1 MTRSLMPLLIAG
13 LVTTALACG
22 VPEQKYK
29 AALAETDKAVK
40 EGDSQ
45 RQRADA
51 CDAKLGE
58 TTKRAAELSQRLAE
72 LEKAVSAASADAAQQ
87 RELASQL
94 AKTRE
99 TLEAE
104 KARLVAEKTAASLD
118 ADEQRKLAS
127 KLAEEKT
134 ALAKKSA
141 EYESLASSLDG
152 EIKAGRIQLSELQGK
167 VTVRMAEKVLF
178 PSGSATVSR
187 DGKATLAKIAD
198 AFKNVK
204 GRMIRVEGHTD
215 TVPIKTVRFPSNW
228 ELSSARAIAVVRILQ
243 DEGVDPTLLGAA
255 GYSQYQPIAVP
266 IKTAR
271 FPSNWELS
279 SARAIAVVRI
289 LQDNGVD
296 PTLLGAAG
304 YSQYQPIAPNDTSA
318 GRAQNRRIEVSLAAP
333 LSALPTTAGAGGR

>member
-1 MTRSLMPLLIAG
+1 MTRPLKPFLLAG
-13 LVTTALACG
+13 LMLTTLACG

-29 AALAETDKAVK
+29 AALADTDKAVK
-40 EGDSQ
+40 EGDGQ

-51 CDAKLGE
+51 CEQKLKE
-58 TTKRAAELSQRLAE
+58 TTARAEGGEKRAADLSQRLTE

-87 RELASQL
+87 RELATQL

-99 TLEAE
+99 ALEAE
-104 KARLVAEKTAASLD
+104 KVRLEQEKTAASLD
-118 ADEQRKLAS
+118 ADQQRKLAS
-127 KLAEEKT
+127 KLEQEKT
-134 ALAKKSA
+134 ALAKRSA

-198 AFKNVK
+198 AFKGVK

-215 TVPIKTVRFPSNW
+215 N
-228 ELSSARAIAVVRILQ
+228 
-243 DEGVDPTLLGAA
+243 
-255 GYSQYQPIAVP
+255 VP

-289 LQDNGVD
+289 LQDQGVD
-296 PTLLGAAG
+296 PTVLGAAG
-304 YSQYQPIAPNDTSA
+304 YSEFQPIAPNDSAA

-333 LSALPTTAGAGGR
+333 LSQLPTVPAAGR